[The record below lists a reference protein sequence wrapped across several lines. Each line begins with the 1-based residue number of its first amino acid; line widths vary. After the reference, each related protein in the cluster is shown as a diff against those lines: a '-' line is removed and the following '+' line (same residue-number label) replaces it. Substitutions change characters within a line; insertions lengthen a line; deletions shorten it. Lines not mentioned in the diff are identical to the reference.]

1 MYQIYCDNE
10 PIYDPRDDFLK
21 IIEGKL
27 SLEVNKTGA
36 LEVRFPPMHPQLS
49 KIKKLTS
56 IIQVYDDTEELFNGR
71 VLLSEAD
78 MDGIISY
85 NCEGILSYLLD
96 SIQRPKTYH
105 NLTPQ
110 SYLQDKLKQHN
121 SQVEASK
128 RFTLGIVEKQSMNYD
143 ARQDNQYTNTLDTI
157 MDKLVA
163 SNGGYIRVRHQ
174 EGIRY
179 LDYLETYG
187 RVSGQ
192 TIRFGENILDLTEH
206 ISAADII
213 TVLIPLGKPPEDA
226 AESSKLTIAS
236 VNNGKD
242 YLEDTEAISL
252 YGRITGTHTWEDVT
266 VPANLKKKGKE
277 YLQNARNLS
286 LTIELTAV
294 DLHMIDVDI
303 DRIKLGDMI
312 RVVSAPHGIDRYM
325 LVSKREY
332 NLVDPS
338 QDKIV
343 LGDTIT
349 SLTEKQAQLQKNIEK
364 QKSLADHVEIVQN
377 HIKIL
382 SGEMSD
388 TKQELSG
395 MSDKMLV
402 MEANSTNQQEELQTI
417 KNTLI
422 SMGTAD
428 KKNSDD
434 IQILQVNAGSIQTKL
449 EELETR
455 LKELEK
461 KIKEF
466 N

>member
-1 MYQIYCDNE
+1 MYRIYCDGE
-10 PIYDPRDDFLK
+10 LLYASGDDELM
-21 IIEGKL
+21 IL
-27 SLEVNKTGA
+27 SG
-36 LEVRFPPMHPQLS
+36 
-49 KIKKLTS
+49 KIKLAVNTTGEFSFSLPPGHSEIDHIQKIKT
-56 IIQVYDDTEELFNGR
+56 IVQVYDDDEFLYEGR
-71 VLLSEAD
+71 VLASETD
-78 MDGIISY
+78 IY
-85 NCEGILSYLLD
+85 RRVTYTCEGILSYLLD

-128 RFTLGIVEKQSMNYD
+128 RFTLGTVEKQSMNYD

-213 TVLIPLGKPPEDA
+213 TVLIPLGKPPEGA
-226 AESSKLTIAS
+226 AEGSKLTIAS

-266 VPANLKKKGKE
+266 VPENLKKKGKE

-417 KNTLI
+417 RNTLI
-422 SMGTAD
+422 NMGTAD

-461 KIKEF
+461 NKGV
-466 N
+466 